1 MPMLYLGGASG
12 VETCTRTRTC
22 TRTFTRHACMHAHT
36 WAEQIGVGA
45 QRRQQRRRL
54 RIGQRR
60 AARAPGAAR
69 HLFACENDRTAL
81 PSTAAVEVPAR
92 LRIRMST

>member
-1 MPMLYLGGASG
+1 
-12 VETCTRTRTC
+12 
-22 TRTFTRHACMHAHT
+22 MHAHT

-92 LRIRMST
+92 LRIRMSTQCICSGVRTKRAGCGA